1 MESILIFAV
10 VILGLSGAVLAVIF
24 GAILSW
30 DWNLIVVAASVASA
44 ISYCLNIFMIHRI
57 LRVPSNPSETQK
69 LVIGTLNL
77 MFSAPFG
84 FFLLLSITCNEI
96 IFFVLPGLIFTSLIL
111 SKIWRGASKEE
122 PEPKHFNGALS
133 VN

>member
-84 FFLLLSITCNEI
+84 SRHGYPQQ
-96 IFFVLPGLIFTSLIL
+96 PGPCD
-111 SKIWRGASKEE
+111 AD
-122 PEPKHFNGALS
+122 ALS
-133 VN
+133 VRHLDDGIETGQLESR